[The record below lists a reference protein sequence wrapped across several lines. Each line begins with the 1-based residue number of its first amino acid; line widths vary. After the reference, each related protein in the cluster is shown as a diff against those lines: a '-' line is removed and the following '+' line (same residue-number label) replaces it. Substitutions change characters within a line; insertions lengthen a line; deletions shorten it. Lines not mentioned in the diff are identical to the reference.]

1 RNVITHQHLDA
12 YVRTTTTHCTSRR
25 LRNESKLY
33 PQSYRGVRSDVFPI
47 NKTSLTGFRKQ
58 QNTNLPQKRR
68 AQGGEQVKQTEQKGP
83 EFQKALHEAMKD
95 FAKDKQEEA
104 KKQKGSAKHG

>member
-1 RNVITHQHLDA
+1 M
-12 YVRTTTTHCTSRR
+12 
-25 LRNESKLY
+25 
-33 PQSYRGVRSDVFPI
+33 
-47 NKTSLTGFRKQ
+47 
-58 QNTNLPQKRR
+58 
-68 AQGGEQVKQTEQKGP
+68 KQTEQKGP